1 MSHESN
7 STIFDRDRTF
17 QTNKEKGAL
26 GEKGAV
32 NRITADIGDFS
43 QFQPAAQPEY
53 SKMRS

>member
-1 MSHESN
+1 LSHESN